1 MGDTPE
7 EKRKKIR
14 LDPIDCYFF
23 SRSYL
28 SEEDLNKIA
37 KKLGFDGLDIGEIR
51 EMCSLELTL
60 DRAWMYIVAFIAV
73 LAVIVMLSVLFA
85 AG

>member
-1 MGDTPE
+1 MGEAQE

-14 LDPIDCYFF
+14 LDTIDCYFF

-37 KKLGFDGLDIGEIR
+37 KKLGFDVLDIDEIR